1 MALVSFNDEFIAA
14 MCGGLNDD
22 DTLDLFMGGVDAM
35 IDKVAVALE
44 RTVGHPVDVKFDGDT
59 IYVDLDEEDAAREYG
74 APGVQMQPVFRQGI
88 AQSTTAARLAWDK
101 AVNQRG

>member
-22 DTLDLFMGGVDAM
+22 DTLDLFMAGFDEM
-35 IDKVAVALE
+35 INKVSAALE
-44 RTVGHPVDVKFDGDT
+44 RTVGHPVDVKFDGDS

-74 APGVQMQPVFRQGI
+74 APDVQMQPVFRQGF
-88 AQSTTAARLAWDK
+88 AQSANAARLAWDK
-101 AVNQRG
+101 VVNQRG